1 MKEDDNNLTLVV
13 IIFWI
18 MMSLLVLSSC
28 SATREFAQPSS
39 STQRYEVSRDT
50 IYQRDSIYVNTHT
63 IIREAD
69 SSALAAMGIQLNN
82 MNRSWIIKVESLHR
96 EIHSLQSSSSDT
108 IYITDT
114 IWQPYEVEKIV
125 EVPAKLT
132 WHEEMFVSIGR
143 YTLIAALCFIVF
155 IILKYW
161 LKLKCK

>member
-13 IIFWI
+13 IVFWLI
-18 MMSLLVLSSC
+18 MALLVLSSC
-28 SATREFAQPSS
+28 SSTREIAHPSS

-50 IYQRDSIYVNTHT
+50 IYQRDSIYVSTHT

-82 MNRSWIIKVESLHR
+82 MNRSWIIKVESLQR

-125 EVPAKLT
+125 EASL
-132 WHEEMFVSIGR
+132 SIWQQIRITIGN
-143 YTLIAALCFIVF
+143 IAIVF
-155 IILKYW
+155 ILAW
-161 LKLKCK
+161 LAIKCKII